1 MYEHTRRQWRSYRG
15 TGRGVSPSPCRKL
28 SPGGWFRPSGLVG
41 INGYTCTAYQFLSG
55 FLLEFLLL
63 YIMERYYK
71 KQCLNPPSN
80 ISASPS
86 SNIPSSPP
94 SNIPNIHSSNIP
106 GSSQQSEV
114 TELDEILANLPSDP
128 GHRCRMLD
136 YPPNY
141 REAIRRHY
149 LQNNPCQ
156 PKDHIMPRKVSNNR
170 CFVTRWFDNFKW
182 LEYSIVKDVAF
193 CRYCYLFKCDFDKE
207 GNAGSDVFTEIGFTN
222 WRKGPENFR
231 DHEGGVGSLHNKAL
245 QQARDLMTQKQ
256 HIETFVIKQTD
267 EARINYHTLL
277 CGALDCTRWLLQQG
291 LPFRGHD
298 ESFKSSNRGNY
309 LELMQFLADHN
320 DKVRKVVFENA
331 PKNLKYTSSD
341 IQKDLVRACAIE
353 TIGAITKDME
363 GTFFSLLVDGSRD
376 SSTKE
381 QMTVVLRYVNKEGEV
396 IERFLGVQHVSSTT
410 SSSLEEAVERLF
422 ASTNLSMSK
431 LRGQGYDGAS
441 NMKGELN
448 GLKAKILNKYPQA
461 FYVHCFAHQL
471 QLALVAVAK
480 GIEGVAIFF
489 NNASILVNTIG
500 SSCKRRDAFREKQL
514 EQIKKALDIGDLE
527 TGRGLNQESSL
538 MRPCDTRWNSHY
550 GTIISIIVM
559 FEAVVEVLEW
569 IKDDTNQDSFGE
581 ISQLF
586 HNIQTF
592 DFVFHLFLMRLVL
605 GITNELS
612 QALQKKYQ
620 DIVTAMTLVEVCK
633 QRLQSLRDDDFG
645 DLLDDVQKFC
655 QEHDIVVPNMKDLH
669 FVPGKS
675 RRKAP
680 RLTNFHYYRV
690 DLYFQVLDTQLKEL
704 NDRFNEVNTELLLCM
719 ACLSPVNNF
728 ASFDKAKIVRLAQ
741 LYPQDFDRMDLMN
754 LPIQLDNYIYDMK
767 MHNEFSS
774 LRGIGDL
781 AKELVKTGRWIL
793 KIVVPKTH
801 IKSSVGKVIR
811 HNVHLPVDMNQL
823 AIY

>member
-1 MYEHTRRQWRSYRG
+1 
-15 TGRGVSPSPCRKL
+15 
-28 SPGGWFRPSGLVG
+28 
-41 INGYTCTAYQFLSG
+41 
-55 FLLEFLLL
+55 
-63 YIMERYYK
+63 MERYYK
-71 KQCLNPPSN
+71 KQCLNPHSN
-80 ISASPS
+80 IPASPS

-94 SNIPNIHSSNIP
+94 SNIPNIPSSSIL
-106 GSSQQSEV
+106 GSSQQNEV
-114 TELDEILANLPSDP
+114 TELDEILANLPADP
-128 GHRCRMLD
+128 GHRRRMLD

-182 LEYSIVKDVAF
+182 LEYSIVKDAAF

-222 WRKGPENFR
+222 WRKGLENFR

-277 CGALDCTRWLLQQG
+277 RGALDCTRWLLQQG

-331 PKNLKYTSSD
+331 SKNLKYTSSD

-381 QMTVVLRYVNKEGEV
+381 KMAVVLRYVNKEGEV

-410 SSSLEEAVERLF
+410 SSSLEEAIERLF

-527 TGRGLNQESSL
+527 TGRGLNQEISL

-550 GTIISIIVM
+550 GTIVSIIVM

-569 IKDDTNQDSFGE
+569 IKDDTKQDNFGE
-581 ISQLF
+581 VSKLF
-586 HNIQTF
+586 HDIQTF
-592 DFVFHLFLMRLVL
+592 DFVFHLFFMRLIL

-612 QALQKKYQ
+612 QALQKKDQ
-620 DIVTAMTLVEVCK
+620 DIVNAMALVEVCK

-655 QEHDIVVPNMKDLH
+655 QEHDIVVPNMEDLR

-741 LYPQDFDRMDLMN
+741 LYPQDFDCMDLMN
-754 LPIQLDNYIYDMK
+754 LPIQLDNYIHDMK
-767 MHNEFSS
+767 MHSEFSS

-781 AKELVKTGRWIL
+781 AKELVKTGRFASYML
-793 KIVVPKTH
+793 VYKLLTLTLVLPVATASVERAFSAMKIVKTPLRNKMGDQWLSDSMLVYIERDVFAFIDNEPIMRRFH
-801 IKSSVGKVIR
+801 
-811 HNVHLPVDMNQL
+811 DMKPRRQQL
-823 AIY
+823 

>member
-1 MYEHTRRQWRSYRG
+1 
-15 TGRGVSPSPCRKL
+15 
-28 SPGGWFRPSGLVG
+28 
-41 INGYTCTAYQFLSG
+41 
-55 FLLEFLLL
+55 
-63 YIMERYYK
+63 MERYYK

-80 ISASPS
+80 IPASPS

-94 SNIPNIHSSNIP
+94 LNIPSIPSSSIL
-106 GSSQQSEV
+106 GSSQQNEV
-114 TELDEILANLPSDP
+114 TELDEILANLPADP
-128 GHRCRMLD
+128 GHRRRMLD

-182 LEYSIVKDVAF
+182 LEYSIVKDAAF

-222 WRKGPENFR
+222 WRKGLENFR

-245 QQARDLMTQKQ
+245 QQARDLMMQKQ

-277 CGALDCTRWLLQQG
+277 RGALDCTRWLLQQG

-331 PKNLKYTSSD
+331 SKNLKYTSSD

-381 QMTVVLRYVNKEGEV
+381 QMAVVLRYVNKEGEV

-410 SSSLEEAVERLF
+410 SSSLEEAIERLF

-527 TGRGLNQESSL
+527 TGRGLNQEISL

-550 GTIISIIVM
+550 GTIVSIIVM

-569 IKDDTNQDSFGE
+569 IKDDTKQDNFGE
-581 ISQLF
+581 VSKLF
-586 HNIQTF
+586 HDIQTF
-592 DFVFHLFLMRLVL
+592 DFVFHLFFMRLIL

-612 QALQKKYQ
+612 QALQKKDQ
-620 DIVTAMTLVEVCK
+620 DIVNAMALVEVCK

-655 QEHDIVVPNMKDLH
+655 QEHDIVVPNMEDLH

-741 LYPQDFDRMDLMN
+741 LYPQDFDCMDLMN
-754 LPIQLDNYIYDMK
+754 LPIQLDNYIHDMK
-767 MHNEFSS
+767 MHSEFSS

-781 AKELVKTGRWIL
+781 AKELVKTGRFASYML
-793 KIVVPKTH
+793 VYKLLTLTLVLPVATASVERVFSAMKIVKTPLRNKMGDQWLSDSMLVYIERDVFAFIDNEPIMRRFH
-801 IKSSVGKVIR
+801 
-811 HNVHLPVDMNQL
+811 DMKPRRQQL
-823 AIY
+823 